1 MVLVDYI
8 GIFYILQY
16 FWPHIILD
24 TCTQYTFNIFCK
36 KNTTPI
42 RSTRTEEAHHQTL
55 PKASPNSEKPPSK
68 RQRKGSSPK
77 QGHTNSVRYS

>member
-1 MVLVDYI
+1 M
-8 GIFYILQY
+8 LQY

-42 RSTRTEEAHHQTL
+42 RSTRTEEAHHPGADPGFKL
-55 PKASPNSEKPPSK
+55 GGALKKNAPSG
-68 RQRKGSSPK
+68 GS
-77 QGHTNSVRYS
+77 GENFLGYFV